1 VSFQSQHFTGGV
13 FQLGAQHLAS
23 VPGPPSRLKVRSA
36 RIPTFSVRRE
46 PSYSG
51 WWGSLRVLC
60 STAKRISVPGG
71 ALLQNVMF
79 GRRYFRGSSLS
90 LSFVL
95 HCVAVFLLIFVPTV
109 LLIDAPELES
119 VPNRIETIY
128 YLPPRH
134 KDKVEPRVAAA
145 ERKAPPPAQEK
156 TPSKGAFA
164 VARLAHPE
172 TARKANQTAAPPVL
186 RVTSQ
191 MKLPDLILAAPLDTP
206 KMPSFRYNPSASTPT
221 RQARNVAAVPAPSL
235 TPADQIP
242 AGLAVLS
249 TSTKQ
254 PILPIAVGPTI
265 GSRNGGGG
273 GGGSVEAPNIDGGSV
288 SGGAGSVLFVVTG
301 PSLPSG
307 AGGSGGGNG
316 SGNGTVSGSPTGT
329 GSSDFSVS
337 SSSHGGSPGGT
348 SVGAAGGGGNGAGGV
363 GLLKSDSILSM
374 VYAIPPS
381 FAFRKNALIVSAG
394 PIGGGGLGVY
404 GALHC
409 GKVDTVFLSM
419 PGKNWTMEYCPQG
432 GATADSSQLGSTV
445 VHMGQ
450 GIVPPQAES
459 RFDFQRLPVPES
471 KAHKLIIL
479 KGTLRDDGSVDEVQV
494 YQSILPLMDEAARVA
509 LSRWKFKPALRQ
521 GAPIAVQIL
530 VGIPVDGGVSR
541 STP

>member
-1 VSFQSQHFTGGV
+1 MSFQSQHFTGGV

-23 VPGPPSRLKVRSA
+23 VPGPPPRLKVRSA
-36 RIPTFSVRRE
+36 RIPTFTVKRE
-46 PSYSG
+46 SSFSG

-60 STAKRISVPGG
+60 GKAVRISAPEGFFR
-71 ALLQNVMF
+71 NVMF
-79 GRRYFRGSSLS
+79 GRRYFRGLPLS
-90 LSFVL
+90 LSFVV
-95 HCVAVFLLIFVPTV
+95 HCVLVFLLIFVPTV

-134 KDKVEPRVAAA
+134 KVNVEPHVAAA
-145 ERKAPPPAQEK
+145 ERRAPLPAQEK
-156 TPSKGAFA
+156 APSKGAFA

-206 KMPSFRYNPSASTPT
+206 KMPAFRYNPSASTPT
-221 RQARNVAAVPAPSL
+221 RQARNVAAVPAPSP

-307 AGGSGGGNG
+307 AGVSGGGNG
-316 SGNGTVSGSPTGT
+316 SGSGAVSGSPTGT
-329 GSSDFSVS
+329 GSSDFSVA

-348 SVGAAGGGGNGAGGV
+348 SVGGAGGGGNGAGGV
-363 GLLKSDSILSM
+363 GLLKSDSIVSM

-419 PGKNWTMEYCPQG
+419 PGKNWTMEYCPQTG
-432 GATADSSQLGSTV
+432 SAPASTEYSTV
-445 VHMGQ
+445 VHMAQ
-450 GIVPPQAES
+450 GIVPPQAEF

-471 KAHKLIIL
+471 KAHKMIIL

-509 LSRWKFKPALRQ
+509 LSRWKFKPAMRQ
-521 GAPIAVQIL
+521 GVPVAVQFL
-530 VGIPVDGGVSR
+530 VGVPVDSGVSR
-541 STP
+541 GTP